1 MDFVSADRS
10 GEAEFNSQLQNYNLG
25 VANTNLQIQSDIES
39 IKEKAKTDKGDIDSG
54 ETGIQIK
61 DAIAG
66 GSAVAGAT
74 ATLKRAMDYE
84 PKVKT
89 ATLKRAGGVAEEVGE
104 GVEGAG
110 EVGEG
115 AEGAEGAIAVARAG
129 GPLDVSVEVG
139 QAGEGAEGA
148 GEAGEGV
155 AEVAEGA
162 EGAGEVA
169 EAGEAGGG
177 LAEVASSA
185 LRTGGAG
192 GGVAEVASSA
202 LRTAGAGAEGAG
214 AGAGL
219 LKGAGSAL
227 LKGGAGS
234 LLKGVG
240 AIGSIGTLGMDIA
253 SDTGGGWKA
262 KSTAD
267 KWGNVMGIA
276 GSAMDLVGLGLE
288 MTPLAPIGLGLQVVG
303 TGLQLGSGLES
314 EISSEDR
321 VDPAKGAV
329 DTQAGKDIAE
339 INKPMAKISGVSL
352 AQTGGLAVARQQ
364 Q

>member
-10 GEAEFNSQLQNYNLG
+10 GEAEFNSQLQNYNIG
-25 VANTNLQIQSDIES
+25 VDNRNLEIQSDIDT

-129 GPLDVSVEVG
+129 GPLNVSVEVAE
-139 QAGEGAEGA
+139 AGEGAEGA
-148 GEAGEGV
+148 GEAGGEV

-185 LRTGGAG
+185 LRT
-192 GGVAEVASSA
+192 
-202 LRTAGAGAEGAG
+202 AGAGAEGAG

-219 LKGAGSAL
+219 LKGAGAV

-267 KWGNVMGIA
+267 KWGNAFGIA
-276 GSAMDLVGLGLE
+276 GSALDLVGLGLE
-288 MTPLAPIGLGLQVVG
+288 MTPLAPLGLGLQVVG
-303 TGLQLGSGLES
+303 TGFQLGAGLES

-321 VDPAKGAV
+321 VDPAKAEV

>member
-10 GEAEFNSQLQNYNLG
+10 GEAEFNSQLQNYNIG
-25 VANTNLQIQSDIES
+25 VANRNLEIQSDIDT

-61 DAIAG
+61 DAVST

-74 ATLKRAMDYE
+74 ATLNRAINYKG
-84 PKVKT
+84 KVK
-89 ATLKRAGGVAEEVGE
+89 KAGAVAEEGIE

-110 EVGEG
+110 VGAEG

-129 GPLDVSVEVG
+129 EPLDVSVEVG
-139 QAGEGAEGA
+139 EAGEGAEGA
-148 GEAGEGV
+148 GEAGEAGGEV

-177 LAEVASSA
+177 
-185 LRTGGAG
+185 
-192 GGVAEVASSA
+192 VAEVASSA
-202 LRTAGAGAEGAG
+202 LRTAGAGAEGAE
-214 AGAGL
+214 AGAGV
-219 LKGAGSAL
+219 LKGAGAV

-267 KWGNVMGIA
+267 KWGNAFGIA
-276 GSAMDLVGLGLE
+276 GSALDLVGLGLE
-288 MTPLAPIGLGLQVVG
+288 MTPLAPLGLGLQVVG
-303 TGLQLGSGLES
+303 TGFQLGAGLES

-339 INKPMAKISGVSL
+339 INKPMSDIQGVSL
-352 AQTGGLAVARQQ
+352 AGSGGLAVARQQ